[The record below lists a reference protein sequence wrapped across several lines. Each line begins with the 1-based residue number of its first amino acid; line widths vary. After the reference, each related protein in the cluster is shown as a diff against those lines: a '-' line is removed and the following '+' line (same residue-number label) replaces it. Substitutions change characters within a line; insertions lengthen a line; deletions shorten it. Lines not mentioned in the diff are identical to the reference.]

1 MGKIPGEA
9 KGYDTGPV
17 AIVNGRVVGDVNRR
31 HSNHAF
37 YGPGYPI
44 AHPGL
49 FPFNTRALRWSV
61 KEWLTFNYRESWE
74 GGYFGFS
81 TETLPA
87 EVLEGRDFMVGRK
100 QRFAQGEDYLLKT
113 LAEHDFKVLSIEPI
127 TVRMEDGEPVP
138 GHMVVARKNA

>member
-17 AIVNGRVVGDVNRR
+17 AIVNGRVVGDANRK

-49 FPFNTRALRWSV
+49 FPFNVRALKWSV
-61 KEWLTFNYRESWE
+61 KEWLTFNYREPWGMPDWE
-74 GGYFGFS
+74 DKLEQELV
-81 TETLPA
+81 ETPEFPEISSA
-87 EVLEGRDFMVGRK
+87 C
-100 QRFAQGEDYLLKT
+100 
-113 LAEHDFKVLSIEPI
+113 
-127 TVRMEDGEPVP
+127 P
-138 GHMVVARKNA
+138 GLGQKSGSR